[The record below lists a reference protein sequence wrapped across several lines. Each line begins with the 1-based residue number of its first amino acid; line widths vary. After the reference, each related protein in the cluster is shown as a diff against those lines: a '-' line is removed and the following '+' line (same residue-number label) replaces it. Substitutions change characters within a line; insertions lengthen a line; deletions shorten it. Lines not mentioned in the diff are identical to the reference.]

1 LSRVW
6 IAATAILALSTV
18 ITLILAPTALGEGAS
33 TSFHFYVYG
42 STTCPHCHALLDF
55 LRTCFGEKHIYFC
68 PVNVDPLC
76 MDRLVQLCR
85 LLKLRYAVVPLTLVV
100 CGDRVKAIVVGQ
112 VCSRSFWTELL
123 ESNTSLRVPVYLGP
137 SKYLEL
143 VFNNTSSLREFTET
157 AAPELFGLSTRNIVA
172 KAVVIQV
179 SKGGHAEVTRIEGFL
194 SLLAIAVPL
203 ALSDSINPCALY
215 IYVLLL
221 IAAALSS
228 GSSRRAMLLTGIA
241 FVSAIY
247 VGYLALG
254 LGLLKALTYVPAYRW
269 VFGAI
274 ALGFGAWTIVSG
286 VAKKSRVAAKGLVY
300 DLLPRASTS
309 VPISFAL
316 GLFVTFT
323 LLPCSAGPYVTFLG
337 IASRYPQSVVMPV
350 LLIYNL
356 LFVSPM
362 LGLLGAISATMR
374 FESVQR
380 AIVERGPT
388 LSIIAGAILALI
400 GVLVLLNLI

>member
-6 IAATAILALSTV
+6 IATAALAL
-18 ITLILAPTALGEGAS
+18 IAAIALAFTPSVLGESDS
-33 TSFHFYVYG
+33 TNFHLYIYG
-42 STTCPHCHALLDF
+42 STTCPHCHALLSF
-55 LRTCFGEKHIYFC
+55 FRSNYGEKHIYFC
-68 PVNVDPLC
+68 PVNLDPLC
-76 MDRLVQLCR
+76 MDRLVELCK
-85 LLKLRYAVVPLTLVV
+85 LLKLHTAVVPVTLVV
-100 CGDRVKAIVVGQ
+100 CGGRVKAIVVGQ
-112 VCSRSFWTELL
+112 VCSRSFWDRLI
-123 ESNTSLRVPVYLGP
+123 ESNASLRIPVYLGT
-137 SKYLEL
+137 SMYLEL
-143 VFNNTSSLREFTET
+143 VFHNTSSLREFTET
-157 AAPELFGLSTRNIVA
+157 AAPELFGLHTKSIVA
-172 KAVVIQV
+172 KAVVVRV
-179 SKGGHAEVTRIEGFL
+179 SRGGHAVVTQLAGFL

-228 GSSRRAMLLTGIA
+228 GASRRAMLITGAA

-254 LGLLKALTYVPAYRW
+254 MGLLKALSYIPAYRW

-274 ALGFGAWTIVSG
+274 ALGFGAWTIASG

-309 VPISFAL
+309 APIAFAL

-337 IASRYPQSVVMPV
+337 IASRYPQTVVMPV
-350 LLIYNL
+350 LLVYNL

-362 LGLLGAISATMR
+362 LGLLGALSATMK
-374 FESVQR
+374 FENVQR
-380 AIVERGPT
+380 AIIEKGPA
-388 LSIIAGAILALI
+388 LSVIAGAILAVI
-400 GVLVLLNLI
+400 GILVVLGVI